1 MQLSNYESTKR
12 AIIIC
17 IFALLAI
24 FYLTRP
30 LIHIP
35 FKIGRNYNEGWNAL
49 HAKNIFN
56 SKALYPKYT
65 DLTSNNYPPISF
77 YIYGGIGL
85 LLKDNIIAGRI
96 VALFSFIGVSIM
108 IMLLIKQFSGSNYH
122 ALISGLFFIG
132 YMADNHELYIAMNDP
147 QWLGHCFQI
156 TGFLFFLISKQK
168 GNIFYLSILM
178 IVISGMIKH
187 NIISLPI
194 AITAWLLIYNRPA
207 LLKWFFVSLIFL
219 SSFLFIFSMLHG
231 MDFIQALFVDCR
243 NWDVWRFSKMV
254 EYGFTKMLG
263 IIGLGVIGCL
273 LLYPSKYITLL
284 ILYLII
290 SAAWGAFTFIREG
303 VGYNAVYDFI
313 IALTLIIGFLL
324 NWLSESGQRNFF
336 YSQRLY
342 ASVIIILILT
352 LATNI
357 PQRYYQTKKTY
368 RNISHESSQVATDI
382 ALLTSKEEPII
393 CENLSLCYWANKDF
407 KLDFSNTG
415 QKIRSGIIDK
425 DRLVDLFEKQY
436 FSVIQLNN
444 GAGDNA
450 LTKDVNKQIFKYYKI
465 LRTSP
470 YTGVFLVPK
479 PHLDKD
485 DISLLVKSRASS

>member
-1 MQLSNYESTKR
+1 MLATKV
-12 AIIIC
+12 IIISV
-17 IFALLAI
+17 FACLAA
-24 FYLTRP
+24 FYLFRP
-30 LIHIP
+30 LVQLP
-35 FKIGRNYNEGWNAL
+35 FKIGRDYNEGWNAL
-49 HAKNIFN
+49 HAENIFESN
-56 SKALYPKYT
+56 PLYPKYT
-65 DLTSNNYPPISF
+65 DLTSNNYPPVSF
-77 YIYGGIGL
+77 YVYGGIGI

-96 VALFSFIGVSIM
+96 VALFSFIIVSIM
-108 IMLLIKQFSGSNYH
+108 VMLSIKQFGGSNYH
-122 ALISGLFFIG
+122 ALVSGLFFIG

-147 QWLGHCFQI
+147 QWLGHCFQL
-156 TGFLFFLISKQK
+156 TGFFFFLTSKQK
-168 GNIFYLSILM
+168 GILFYLSILM

-187 NIISLPI
+187 NIISLPL
-194 AITAWLLIYNRPA
+194 AITAWLLIYDRPA
-207 LLKWFFVSLIFL
+207 LLMWFFVSLVFL
-219 SSFLFIFSMLHG
+219 SSFLLIFSMLHG

-263 IIGLGVIGCL
+263 IVGLGVIGCL

-284 ILYLII
+284 ILYSII
-290 SAAWGAFTFIREG
+290 SAAWGGFTFIREG
-303 VGYNAVYDFI
+303 TGYNAVYDFI
-313 IALTLIIGFLL
+313 IALTLIIGLLL
-324 NWLSESGQRNFF
+324 NWLSESGPRFFF

-342 ASVIIILILT
+342 VSVLIILILT

-357 PQRYYQTKKTY
+357 PKRYYQTKKTY
-368 RNISHESSQVATDI
+368 RNISHESSVVADDI

-425 DRLVDLFEKQY
+425 NRLIDLFEQQY

-444 GAGDNA
+444 RAGENA

-470 YTGVFLVPK
+470 YSGVFLVPK
-479 PHLDKD
+479 PHLDKVG
-485 DISLLVKSRASS
+485 ISPLVNSCASS